1 MFSWFKRD
9 TSLQDALVRSYE
21 GQIGFLR
28 SQLEYEQGRN
38 DDLLNLLHKQA
49 GLIKDE
55 VKVMMPNDF
64 QPIQT
69 GKRSWAE
76 TQRELESKYA
86 TDPDKVKEHL
96 AYIAANESVI
106 AGDYIPPDDSKRTN

>member
-1 MFSWFKRD
+1 MSFWSLFIKD

-28 SQLEYEQGRN
+28 SQLEYEQSKN
-38 DDLLNLLHKQA
+38 DEFLKLIHTQA
-49 GLIKDE
+49 GLIRE
-55 VKVMMPNDF
+55 RAEARESIDF

-69 GKRSWAE
+69 GRKSWSE

-86 TDPDKVKEHL
+86 TPKDKVEEHL
-96 AYIAANESVI
+96 SYIAANESII
-106 AGDYIPPDDSKRTN
+106 AGDYVPSPEPS